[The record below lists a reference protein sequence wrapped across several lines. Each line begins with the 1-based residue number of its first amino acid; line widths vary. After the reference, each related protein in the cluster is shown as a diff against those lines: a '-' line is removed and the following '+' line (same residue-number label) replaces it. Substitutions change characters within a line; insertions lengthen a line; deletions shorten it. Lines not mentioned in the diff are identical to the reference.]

1 VKHLLALWM
10 IAGLLALSALVALP
24 AEPVRGM
31 AFDVYVG
38 FKVGMN
44 SAGQGLVLPA
54 HSLRPVHHRGD
65 ADRRPDLPPGP
76 PEEIL
81 NRT

>member
-1 VKHLLALWM
+1 MKHLLGLWM

-38 FKVGMN
+38 LKVGMN
-44 SAGQGLVLPA
+44 SAGQTWYYLPTLSDPFTTA
-54 HSLRPVHHRGD
+54 VTLTGGRISHL
-65 ADRRPDLPPGP
+65 DRQKKF
-76 PEEIL
+76 
-81 NRT
+81 